1 MVFIKRLDDIIALR
15 HQQMQFARLQTLVGY
30 FCGLVISRCWQY
42 SRMLIENWIWPNMV
56 TL

>member
-1 MVFIKRLDDIIALR
+1 MRMLMVFIKRLDDIIALR

-42 SRMLIENWIWPNMV
+42 SRMLIEN
-56 TL
+56 